1 MFRPAEM
8 KRLSVVVL
16 EQDRHRVLRG
26 LGRLGAVHLV
36 RSRPGPDTAPEPPP
50 DRTEELR
57 RCDAALDRVGVLARS
72 LHVQVVEPP
81 PDAVPEIDLAE
92 AERRLEAVDGRVR
105 DPLERRDALR
115 RQWGEVTAMLAQV
128 EGFETLQVPVEDL
141 GRLSFLHFAIG
152 SLPEENLADL
162 SHEVGENVVLVPLS
176 AAGGEQRL
184 VAVTSRKGRFA
195 LETALEQEGFTRKAP
210 EAESR
215 GGLADVADGLRRRR
229 DDLAAGLETVTAALG
244 HLVDEVAPVLGEVAA
259 VVRMERRILEAEE
272 NFPRTHATSL
282 ITGWVPA
289 EEVGLVRGGLRD
301 LVGNRCVIET
311 ADADDVPEQEIPVLL
326 KHPRLLRPFQ
336 MLVSAYGLPG
346 YRDLEPTLFV
356 AITFLGMF
364 GMMFGDIGHGGV
376 LAVAGVVGA
385 LYGRSRKVRDGGVLL
400 AAAGA
405 ASIVFGFVYGE
416 CFGIELKGLAL
427 WHSPLEPEGTIA
439 FIWTAIGIGI
449 GVITLGLVLNIVNR
463 FRRGEWLEGLL
474 DRTGV
479 VGGVFYWA
487 SVALFLRWGIQKRS
501 DLNWLLAV
509 LIAGALVALLVRE
522 PLLHALYHR
531 RGEGVG
537 GEADGAE
544 PGAGSPQRGLV
555 ETIMES
561 FIEVFETVLTYLS
574 NTISFVRLAAYAM
587 SHTAILVATFLL
599 ADEVAKAAG
608 AVGGPLGVLIIV
620 LGNVVAIALE
630 GIIASVQALRLEY
643 YEFFSK
649 FHTGGGRAF
658 EPFRLTGNDTE
669 SNVQR

>member
-16 EQDRHRVLRG
+16 DQDRHDVLRG

-50 DRTEELR
+50 DRSEDLA
-57 RCDAALDRVGVLARS
+57 RCDAMLDRIAALGRALE
-72 LHVQVVEPP
+72 VQVPEPP

-92 AERRLEAVDGRVR
+92 AARRLETVDGRAR
-105 DPLERRDALR
+105 DPLQRRDALR
-115 RQWGEVTAMLAQV
+115 RQWGEVAAMLGQV
-128 EGFETLQVPVEDL
+128 EGFETLDVPVEDL

-162 SHEVGENVVLVPLS
+162 ADEVGENVVLVPL
-176 AAGGEQRL
+176 ATAGGEQRL

-195 LETALEQEGFTRKAP
+195 LETALEQEGFARRTP
-210 EAESR
+210 EAE
-215 GGLADVADGLRRRR
+215 GGGSLADVADGLRRRR
-229 DDLAAGLETVTAALG
+229 DALAAELERVAATLDR
-244 HLVDEVAPVLGEVAA
+244 LSEEVAPVLGEIRA
-259 VVRMERRILEAEE
+259 VVRTERRILEAEE
-272 NFPRTHATSL
+272 HFPRTHATSL

-289 EEVGLVRGGLRD
+289 EEVSLVERRLRD

-311 ADADDVPEQEIPVLL
+311 ADAGDVPEREIPVLL

-336 MLVSAYGLPG
+336 MLVAAYGLPG

-376 LAVAGVVGA
+376 LAVGGLLGV
-385 LYGRSRKVRDGGVLL
+385 LYGTSRKVRDGGVLL
-400 AAAGA
+400 TAAGA

-416 CFGIELKGLAL
+416 CFGFELEGLAL
-427 WHSPLEPEGTIA
+427 WHSPLDPESTMA
-439 FIWTAIGIGI
+439 FIWAAIIVGI

-463 FRRGEWLEGLL
+463 FRRGEWLQGLL

-487 SVALFLRWGIQKRS
+487 SVALFLRWGVQQRS
-501 DLNWLLAV
+501 DLNWLFAV
-509 LIAGALVALLVRE
+509 LIVGALVALLVRE

-531 RGEGVG
+531 RGERAGEDA
-537 GEADGAE
+537 GEAGAE
-544 PGAGSPQRGLV
+544 APERGLV
-555 ETIMES
+555 ETIIES
-561 FIEVFETVLTYLS
+561 VVEVFETVLTYFS
-574 NTISFVRLAAYAM
+574 NTVSFVRLAAYAM
-587 SHTAILVATFLL
+587 SHTAILVATFML
-599 ADEVAKAAG
+599 ADEVAKTAG
-608 AVGGPLGVLIIV
+608 AVGGPVRVLVIV
-620 LGNVVAIALE
+620 LGNVLAIALE
-630 GIIASVQALRLEY
+630 GIIAGVQALRLEW

-658 EPFRLTGNDTE
+658 EPFRLAGTDTE
-669 SNVQR
+669 SHTHR

>member
-1 MFRPAEM
+1 M

-16 EQDRHRVLRG
+16 DQDRHDVLRG

-50 DRTEELR
+50 DRSADLG
-57 RCDAALDRVGVLARS
+57 RCDTMLDRIAALARR
-72 LHVQVVEPP
+72 LDVPVTEPP

-92 AERRLEAVDGRVR
+92 AERRLDAVEGRTR
-105 DPLERRDALR
+105 EPLERQASLR

-128 EGFETLQVPVEDL
+128 EGFETLDVPVEDL

-152 SLPEENLADL
+152 SLPEQNLPDLAD
-162 SHEVGENVVLVPLS
+162 EVGENVVLVPL
-176 AAGGEQRL
+176 ATAGGEQRL

-195 LETALEQEGFTRKAP
+195 LETALEQEGFSRRTP
-210 EAESR
+210 ETEE
-215 GGLADVADGLRRRR
+215 GGSLADVADGLRRRR
-229 DDLAAGLETVTAALG
+229 DDLAAELERTAATLDR
-244 HLVDEVAPVLGEVAA
+244 LSAEVGPVLGQVRA
-259 VVRMERRILEAEE
+259 VVRTERRILEAEE
-272 NFPRTHATSL
+272 HFPRTHATSL

-289 EEVGLVRGGLRD
+289 EEVGLVRRRLRD
-301 LVGNRCVIET
+301 LIGNRCVIET
-311 ADADDVPEQEIPVLL
+311 ADAGDVPEDEVPVLL

-376 LAVAGVVGA
+376 LAVGGVLAA

-400 AAAGA
+400 TAAGA

-416 CFGIELKGLAL
+416 CFGIELEGLAL
-427 WHSPLEPEGTIA
+427 WHSPLEPEGTMA
-439 FIWTAIGIGI
+439 FIWTAIAVGI

-463 FRRGEWLEGLL
+463 FRRGEWLQGLL

-487 SVALFLRWGIQKRS
+487 SVALFLRWGVQQRS
-501 DLNWLLAV
+501 DLNWLFAV
-509 LIAGALVALLVRE
+509 LIVGALVALLVRE
-522 PLLHALYHR
+522 PLLRALYHR
-531 RGEGVG
+531 RGESG
-537 GEADGAE
+537 GEEAGEGGAE
-544 PGAGSPQRGLV
+544 ETVPGLV
-555 ETIMES
+555 ETIFES
-561 FIEVFETVLTYLS
+561 VIEVFETVLTYLS

-608 AVGGPLGVLIIV
+608 AVGGPLGVLIII
-620 LGNVVAIALE
+620 LGNAMAIALE
-630 GIIASVQALRLEY
+630 GIIASVQALRLEW

-649 FHTGGGRAF
+649 FYTGGGRAF
-658 EPFRLTGNDTE
+658 EPFRLTGSDSD
-669 SNVQR
+669 SNTQG

>member
-50 DRTEELR
+50 DRSEDLR
-57 RCDAALDRVGVLARS
+57 RCDAALDRIAALARGLGFS
-72 LHVQVVEPP
+72 VTEPP
-81 PDAVPEIDLAE
+81 ADAVAEIDLAE

-105 DPLERRDALR
+105 EPLERRAGLR
-115 RQWGEVTAMLAQV
+115 RQWGEVSALLAQV
-128 EGFETLQVPVEDL
+128 EGFETLEVPVEDL
-141 GRLSFLHFAIG
+141 GRLSFLHFALG
-152 SLPEENLADL
+152 SLPEENLESL
-162 SHEVGENVVLVPLS
+162 QQQVGENVVLVPLV
-176 AAGGEQRL
+176 AADGERRL

-195 LETALEQEGFTRKAP
+195 LQAALEQEGFARKALEP
-210 EAESR
+210 ETQGSLAEI
-215 GGLADVADGLRRRR
+215 ADGLRRRR
-229 DDLAAGLETVTAALG
+229 DDLAAQLETLTATLERLAE
-244 HLVDEVAPVLGEVAA
+244 EVAPVLGETAA

-282 ITGWVPA
+282 ITGWVPT
-289 EEVGLVRGGLRD
+289 EEVPLVRRRLRD
-301 LVGNRCVIET
+301 LVGNRCVVET
-311 ADADDVPEQEIPVLL
+311 ADAGDVPERDVPVLL

-356 AITFLGMF
+356 AVTFLGMF
-364 GMMFGDIGHGGV
+364 GMMFGDVGHGGV
-376 LAVAGVVGA
+376 LAAAGVLGA
-385 LYGRSRKVRDGGVLL
+385 LYGKSRKVRDGGVLL

-416 CFGIELKGLAL
+416 CFGMELEGLAL
-427 WHSPLEPEGTIA
+427 WHSPLEPEGAMA
-439 FIWTAIGIGI
+439 FFATAVGIGV

-487 SVALFLRWGIQKRS
+487 SVALFLRWGVQQRS

-509 LIAGALVALLVRE
+509 LIGGALMALLVRE
-522 PLLHALYHR
+522 PLLRALYHR
-531 RGEGVG
+531 RGEGPGQGEPRG
-537 GEADGAE
+537 G
-544 PGAGSPQRGLV
+544 LL
-555 ETIMES
+555 ETVMES
-561 FIEVFETVLTYLS
+561 FIHVFETVLSYFS
-574 NTISFVRLAAYAM
+574 NTVSFVRLAAYAM
-587 SHTAILVATFLL
+587 SHTAILLATFLL
-599 ADEVAKAAG
+599 ADEVSKAAG

-620 LGNVVAIALE
+620 LGNVLAIALE
-630 GIIASVQALRLEY
+630 GIIASVQALRLEW

-658 EPFRLTGNDTE
+658 EPFRLTGSDTE

>member
-1 MFRPAEM
+1 VFRPAEM

-16 EQDRHRVLRG
+16 EQDRHGVLRG

-36 RSRPGPDTAPEPPP
+36 RGRPGPDTAPEPPP
-50 DRTEELR
+50 DRSEDLR
-57 RCDAALDRVGVLARS
+57 RCDAALDRIAALARG
-72 LHVQVVEPP
+72 LGFPVTEPP
-81 PDAVPEIDLAE
+81 ADAVPEVDLAE
-92 AERRLEAVDGRVR
+92 AERRLEAVEGRVR
-105 DPLERRDALR
+105 EPLERRDALR
-115 RQWGEVTAMLAQV
+115 RQWGEVSALLAQV
-128 EGFETLQVPVEDL
+128 EGFESLRVPVEQL
-141 GRLSFLHFAIG
+141 GRLSFLHFALG

-162 SHEVGENVVLVPLS
+162 SRAVGENVVLVPLS
-176 AAGGEQRL
+176 AEGGEQRL

-195 LETALEQEGFTRKAP
+195 LETALEQEGFARKSLEPATRG
-210 EAESR
+210 S
-215 GGLADVADGLRRRR
+215 LADVADGLHRRR
-229 DDLAAGLETVTAALG
+229 DDLAGRLETVTATLEGLTA
-244 HLVDEVAPVLGEVAA
+244 EVGPVLGEVAA

-272 NFPRTHATSL
+272 NFPRTRATSL

-289 EEVGLVRGGLRD
+289 EEVPLVRRRLRD

-311 ADADDVPEQEIPVLL
+311 ADAGDVPERDVPVLL
-326 KHPRLLRPFQ
+326 KHRRLLRPFQ

-356 AITFLGMF
+356 AVTFLGMF

-376 LAVAGVVGA
+376 LAVAGVLGA

-416 CFGIELKGLAL
+416 CFGIELAGLAL
-427 WHSPLEPEGTIA
+427 WHSPLAPEGTMA
-439 FIWTAIGIGI
+439 LIWTAIVIGI

-463 FRRGEWLEGLL
+463 FRRGEWLEGIL

-487 SVALFLRWGIQKRS
+487 SVALFLRWGIQQRS
-501 DLNWLLAV
+501 DLNWLFAV
-509 LIAGALVALLVRE
+509 LIIGALAALLVRE
-522 PLLHALYHR
+522 PLLRAIYHR
-531 RGEGVG
+531 RGEGP
-537 GEADGAE
+537 GEEE
-544 PGAGSPQRGLV
+544 PDRGLV

-561 FIEVFETVLTYLS
+561 FIHVFETVLTYLS

-608 AVGGPLGVLIIV
+608 AVGGPLGVLVIV
-620 LGNVVAIALE
+620 LGNVLAIALE

-649 FHTGGGRAF
+649 FYTGGGRAF
-658 EPFRLTGNDTE
+658 EPFRLTGSDTE

>member
-16 EQDRHRVLRG
+16 DQDRHDVLRG

-50 DRTEELR
+50 DRSEDLG
-57 RCDAALDRVGVLARS
+57 RCDAMLDRIAVLARN
-72 LHVQVVEPP
+72 LDVPVTEPP

-92 AERRLEAVDGRVR
+92 AERRLDAVEGRAR
-105 DPLERRDALR
+105 EPLERQASLR

-128 EGFETLQVPVEDL
+128 EGFETLEVPVEDL
-141 GRLSFLHFAIG
+141 ARLSFLHFAIG
-152 SLPEENLADL
+152 SLPAENLPALTD
-162 SHEVGENVVLVPLS
+162 EVGENVVLVPL
-176 AAGGEQRL
+176 ANAGGEQRL

-195 LETALEQEGFTRKAP
+195 LETALEQEGFARKTP
-210 EAESR
+210 ETEGEGS
-215 GGLADVADGLRRRR
+215 LADVADGLRRRR
-229 DDLAAGLETVTAALG
+229 DDLAAELERVAATLDR
-244 HLVDEVAPVLGEVAA
+244 LSAEVAPVLGRVRA
-259 VVRMERRILEAEE
+259 VVRTERRILEAEE
-272 NFPRTHATSL
+272 HFPRTHATSL

-289 EEVGLVRGGLRD
+289 EEVPLVRRRLRD
-301 LVGNRCVIET
+301 LVGNRCVIEA
-311 ADADDVPEQEIPVLL
+311 ADAGDVPEREIPVLL
-326 KHPRLLRPFQ
+326 RHPRLLRPFQ

-376 LAVAGVVGA
+376 LAVGGVLAA

-400 AAAGA
+400 TAAGA

-416 CFGIELKGLAL
+416 CFGIELEGLAL
-427 WHSPLEPEGTIA
+427 WHSPLDPEGTMA
-439 FIWTAIGIGI
+439 LIWTAIVVGI

-463 FRRGEWLEGLL
+463 FRRGEWLQGLL

-487 SVALFLRWGIQKRS
+487 SVALFLRWGVQQRS
-501 DLNWLLAV
+501 DLNWLFAA
-509 LIAGALVALLVRE
+509 LIVGALAALLVRE
-522 PLLHALYHR
+522 PVLRALYHR
-531 RGEGVG
+531 RGEAG
-537 GEADGAE
+537 GE
-544 PGAGSPQRGLV
+544 GAGGDEAEAIEPGLV
-555 ETIMES
+555 ETIFES
-561 FIEVFETVLTYLS
+561 VIEVFETVLTYLS

-620 LGNVVAIALE
+620 LGNAMAIALE
-630 GIIASVQALRLEY
+630 GIIASVQALRLEW

-649 FHTGGGRAF
+649 FYTGGGRAF
-658 EPFRLTGNDTE
+658 EPFRLTGSDTE
-669 SNVQR
+669 SNTQR